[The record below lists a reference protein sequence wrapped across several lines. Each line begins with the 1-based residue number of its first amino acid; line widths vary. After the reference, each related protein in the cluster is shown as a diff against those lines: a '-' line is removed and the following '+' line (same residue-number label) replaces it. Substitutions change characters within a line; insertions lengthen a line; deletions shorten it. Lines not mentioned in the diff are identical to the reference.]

1 MADRM
6 SNSDRSNADRSN
18 SDRSNAESSNPDR
31 ANAEGA
37 NGANARGDSAGS
49 NGGGLPSG
57 PTGPAGSGSPGAG
70 AGGAPEAR
78 AGGLWSGHPEL
89 DDDPGPRSFPSNV
102 SELLTRAQLDNARD
116 VFKLVETRS
125 DLSPYQER
133 ELAVKIIQ
141 KLAAFHE
148 DVIDGLISE
157 EKAESV
163 AAWAM
168 DLNRIRVAISLLEAV
183 ELSDD

>member
-1 MADRM
+1 MGMADRM
-6 SNSDRSNADRSN
+6 SNADKSNADRFNADRSNADRSN
-18 SDRSNAESSNPDR
+18 AESANPDRSNAESS
-31 ANAEGA
+31 
-37 NGANARGDSAGS
+37 
-49 NGGGLPSG
+49 SG
-57 PTGPAGSGSPGAG
+57 PNAASPGPAGAPGAG
-70 AGGAPEAR
+70 GPAGRSAAR
-78 AGGLWSGHPEL
+78 WSGHPEL
-89 DDDPGPRSFPSNV
+89 DDDPGPHSFPSNV

-125 DLSPYQER
+125 DISPYQER

>member
-1 MADRM
+1 MADLT
-6 SNSDRSNADRSN
+6 SGSDPGPSSGAD
-18 SDRSNAESSNPDR
+18 PQ
-31 ANAEGA
+31 G
-37 NGANARGDSAGS
+37 
-49 NGGGLPSG
+49 PSE
-57 PTGPAGSGSPGAG
+57 PTGGA
-70 AGGAPEAR
+70 APSR
-78 AGGLWSGHPEL
+78 WSGHPEF
-89 DDDPGPRSFPSNV
+89 DDDPGPSAFPNNV

-125 DLSPYQER
+125 ALSPYQER

-148 DVIDGLISE
+148 DVIDGLIAE
-157 EKAESV
+157 EKSESV

>member
-1 MADRM
+1 MADLT
-6 SNSDRSNADRSN
+6 S
-18 SDRSNAESSNPDR
+18 
-31 ANAEGA
+31 
-37 NGANARGDSAGS
+37 GS
-49 NGGGLPSG
+49 ESG
-57 PTGPAGSGSPGAG
+57 PSSGADPQGPHEPASSRGQG
-70 AGGAPEAR
+70 R
-78 AGGLWSGHPEL
+78 WSGHPEL
-89 DDDPGPRSFPSNV
+89 GDDPGPSAFPSNV

-125 DLSPYQER
+125 ALSPYQER

-148 DVIDGLISE
+148 DVIEGLIAE

>member
-1 MADRM
+1 MA
-6 SNSDRSNADRSN
+6 NADRPD
-18 SDRSNAESSNPDR
+18 SDGSEA
-31 ANAEGA
+31 G
-37 NGANARGDSAGS
+37 GSAGK
-49 NGGGLPSG
+49 
-57 PTGPAGSGSPGAG
+57 AGEGR
-70 AGGAPEAR
+70 PEGR
-78 AGGLWSGHPEL
+78 LEGRWSGHPEL

-116 VFKLVETRS
+116 VFRLVETRS

>member
-1 MADRM
+1 MADLT
-6 SNSDRSNADRSN
+6 SGSDPVPSSGAD
-18 SDRSNAESSNPDR
+18 PQ
-31 ANAEGA
+31 
-37 NGANARGDSAGS
+37 
-49 NGGGLPSG
+49 GLPEPSSG
-57 PTGPAGSGSPGAG
+57 A
-70 AGGAPEAR
+70 APSR
-78 AGGLWSGHPEL
+78 WSGHPEL
-89 DDDPGPRSFPSNV
+89 DDDPGPSAFPSNV

-125 DLSPYQER
+125 ALSPYQER

-148 DVIDGLISE
+148 DVIDGLIAE
-157 EKAESV
+157 EKSESV

-168 DLNRIRVAISLLEAV
+168 DLNRIRVAITLLEAV

>member
-6 SNSDRSNADRSN
+6 SSTND
-18 SDRSNAESSNPDR
+18 
-31 ANAEGA
+31 
-37 NGANARGDSAGS
+37 
-49 NGGGLPSG
+49 
-57 PTGPAGSGSPGAG
+57 GAG
-70 AGGAPEAR
+70 AGSDPDFDPPTPSEPGAGKG
-78 AGGLWSGHPEL
+78 GGLWSGHPEL
-89 DDDPGPRSFPSNV
+89 DDDPGPSSFPSNV

>member
-1 MADRM
+1 MADLT
-6 SNSDRSNADRSN
+6 SGSDSGSSSGAD
-18 SDRSNAESSNPDR
+18 PQ
-31 ANAEGA
+31 
-37 NGANARGDSAGS
+37 
-49 NGGGLPSG
+49 G
-57 PTGPAGSGSPGAG
+57 PPEPIDGPAP
-70 AGGAPEAR
+70 R
-78 AGGLWSGHPEL
+78 RWSGHPEL
-89 DDDPGPRSFPSNV
+89 DDDPGPSAFPSNV

-125 DLSPYQER
+125 ALSPYQER

-148 DVIDGLISE
+148 DVIDGLIAE

>member
-1 MADRM
+1 MADLT
-6 SNSDRSNADRSN
+6 SGSDPGSSSGAD
-18 SDRSNAESSNPDR
+18 PQ
-31 ANAEGA
+31 
-37 NGANARGDSAGS
+37 GS
-49 NGGGLPSG
+49 PEPIG
-57 PTGPAGSGSPGAG
+57 GPAPL
-70 AGGAPEAR
+70 R
-78 AGGLWSGHPEL
+78 WSGHPEL
-89 DDDPGPRSFPSNV
+89 DDDPGPSAFPSNV

-125 DLSPYQER
+125 ALSPYQER

-148 DVIDGLISE
+148 DVIDGLIAE
-157 EKAESV
+157 EKSESV

>member
-1 MADRM
+1 M
-6 SNSDRSNADRSN
+6 
-18 SDRSNAESSNPDR
+18 AESTAGPDP
-31 ANAEGA
+31 
-37 NGANARGDSAGS
+37 DAGQS
-49 NGGGLPSG
+49 DEPQKA
-57 PTGPAGSGSPGAG
+57 PAP
-70 AGGAPEAR
+70 PR
-78 AGGLWSGHPEL
+78 WQGHPEL
-89 DDDPGPRSFPSNV
+89 EDDPGPSAFPNTV
-102 SELLTRAQLDNARD
+102 AELLTRAQLDNARD

-125 DLSPYQER
+125 ALSPYQER

-148 DVIDGLISE
+148 DVIEGLIAE
-157 EKAESV
+157 EKSESV

>member
-1 MADRM
+1 MADL
-6 SNSDRSNADRSN
+6 SSGSDHGPSSG
-18 SDRSNAESSNPDR
+18 SDSQ
-31 ANAEGA
+31 G
-37 NGANARGDSAGS
+37 
-49 NGGGLPSG
+49 PSE
-57 PTGPAGSGSPGAG
+57 PTGEPAP
-70 AGGAPEAR
+70 R
-78 AGGLWSGHPEL
+78 RWSGHPEL
-89 DDDPGPRSFPSNV
+89 DDDPGPSAFPSNV

-125 DLSPYQER
+125 ALSPYQER

-148 DVIDGLISE
+148 DVIDGLIAE
-157 EKAESV
+157 EKSESV

-168 DLNRIRVAISLLEAV
+168 DLTRIRVAISLLEAV

>member
-1 MADRM
+1 MADLT
-6 SNSDRSNADRSN
+6 SGSDPGPSSGAD
-18 SDRSNAESSNPDR
+18 PQ
-31 ANAEGA
+31 
-37 NGANARGDSAGS
+37 
-49 NGGGLPSG
+49 GLPE
-57 PTGPAGSGSPGAG
+57 PTGGA
-70 AGGAPEAR
+70 APSR
-78 AGGLWSGHPEL
+78 WSGHPEL
-89 DDDPGPRSFPSNV
+89 DDDPGPSAFPSNV

-125 DLSPYQER
+125 ALSPYQER

-148 DVIDGLISE
+148 DVIDGLIAE
-157 EKAESV
+157 EKSESV

-168 DLNRIRVAISLLEAV
+168 DLNRIRVAITLLEAV

>member
-1 MADRM
+1 MADLT
-6 SNSDRSNADRSN
+6 SG
-18 SDRSNAESSNPDR
+18 SNPGPSS
-31 ANAEGA
+31 GA
-37 NGANARGDSAGS
+37 DPQGS
-49 NGGGLPSG
+49 SEPIGE
-57 PTGPAGSGSPGAG
+57 PAP
-70 AGGAPEAR
+70 R
-78 AGGLWSGHPEL
+78 RWSGHPEL
-89 DDDPGPRSFPSNV
+89 DDDPGPSAFPSNV

-125 DLSPYQER
+125 ALSPYQER

-148 DVIDGLISE
+148 DVIDGLIAE
-157 EKAESV
+157 EKSESV

>member
-1 MADRM
+1 MADRI
-6 SNSDRSNADRSN
+6 S
-18 SDRSNAESSNPDR
+18 R
-31 ANAEGA
+31 ANDGA
-37 NGANARGDSAGS
+37 DADPAWDPSLAFQPNAASDAAPGEDPGDEPAANPESEPGSEPPGRAG
-49 NGGGLPSG
+49 P
-57 PTGPAGSGSPGAG
+57 GPAS
-70 AGGAPEAR
+70 APKPAR
-78 AGGLWSGHPEL
+78 WSGHPEL

-157 EKAESV
+157 DKAESV